1 VVPEWQ
7 RPQAEAYMALV
18 DGAVHTVRSLR
29 EKFHLEPKAK
39 PALFFVCKT
48 EEAQKT
54 LQAGAQVRLPA
65 LSPCRSCLG
74 FVTCLSK
81 LWVVFRFIDLPVIR
95 ACIWTRRSRPYKGGE
110 SEPR

>member
-1 VVPEWQ
+1 MVPKWQ

-54 LQAGAQVRLPA
+54 LQAGAQVRLSSASCASPFAVLGSLPA
-65 LSPCRSCLG
+65 
-74 FVTCLSK
+74 FSK
-81 LWVVFRFIDLPVIR
+81 LWVVFMYPPVIL
-95 ACIWTRRSRPYKGGE
+95 ACVRWTR
-110 SEPR
+110 